1 MRTLVVALAL
11 VLPPP
16 ASLPVAEDDRKGDS
30 YWHERC
36 ASEDDTHRAACLN
49 FLDGLTDGLVL
60 GMGLGKF
67 GDETR
72 VYCLP
77 EGVSLAQMRQAVINF
92 LDRLPRQS
100 HRPFSV
106 IATHAL
112 RKTFPCPD

>member
-49 FLDGLTDGLVL
+49 YLDGLTDGLVL
-60 GMGLGKF
+60 GMGSASSAARRAS
-67 GDETR
+67 TA
-72 VYCLP
+72 YQWT
-77 EGVSLAQMRQAVINF
+77 SLWLNCG
-92 LDRLPRQS
+92 RL
-100 HRPFSV
+100 
-106 IATHAL
+106 
-112 RKTFPCPD
+112 